1 MGIKDIVRKSVNS
14 VMETCKDNGINTRM
28 MSNEGRYTAIGTAKE
43 AGILPQ
49 DWVEKEIDYTLI

>member
-1 MGIKDIVRKSVNS
+1 
-14 VMETCKDNGINTRM
+14 METCKDNGINTRM

-49 DWVEKEIDYTLI
+49 DWVEKEIDYTLIEGCDFRDLCGGILR